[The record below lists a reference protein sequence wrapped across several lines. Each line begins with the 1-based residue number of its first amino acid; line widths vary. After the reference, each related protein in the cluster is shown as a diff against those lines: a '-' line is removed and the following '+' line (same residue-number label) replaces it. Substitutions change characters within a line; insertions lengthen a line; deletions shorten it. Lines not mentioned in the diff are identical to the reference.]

1 MDNDDIQFEAPDF
14 VDAVNKFRSAVK
26 EFTAAVQ
33 VLDSSIAV
41 AVETFGARRP
51 YPLERHDI

>member
-1 MDNDDIQFEAPDF
+1 MDNDDIQVEAPDF

-41 AVETFGARRP
+41 AVETFGTRGN
-51 YPLERHDI
+51 LF